1 MKKEQQRVYKWLND
15 DLNLPV
21 FADAYRGAL
30 ILLSQKSPG
39 HISFIAHFGRD
50 LMNQLASTVKG
61 IKSGRVQY
69 HDYLDKI
76 QNDWQ
81 DEWSTRD
88 NLSLEVAEIGHFI
101 PVDLCQKIS
110 TLIDEH
116 KQGRLRSS
124 DADGLFF
131 NTFLDYSDKNKIPKH
146 LLLEWK
152 QAKEWFK
159 SHAHLRENPFN
170 SDTEDELVKC
180 FTCLDSYLYIAASS
194 HYERLKDLDEI
205 LDTTNN

>member
-39 HISFIAHFGRD
+39 HISFIAHVGRD
-50 LMNQLASTVKG
+50 FMNFLASTVKG
-61 IKSGRVQY
+61 IQSGRVQY
-69 HDYLDKI
+69 HNHLDEI
-76 QNDWQ
+76 ERDWR
-81 DEWSTRD
+81 DEWCIRD
-88 NLSLEVAEIGHFI
+88 NLSQEVIHQGHFI
-101 PVDLCQKIS
+101 PVDLCKKIS

-116 KQGRLRSS
+116 QQGRIRSS

-131 NTFLDYSDKNKIPKH
+131 STFLDYSDKNKIPKH

-152 QAKEWFK
+152 QAKEWFR
-159 SHAHLRENPFN
+159 SHAHLRDNHFN
-170 SDTEDELVKC
+170 SETDDELVK
-180 FTCLDSYLYIAASS
+180 FFNCLDSYLYIAASS